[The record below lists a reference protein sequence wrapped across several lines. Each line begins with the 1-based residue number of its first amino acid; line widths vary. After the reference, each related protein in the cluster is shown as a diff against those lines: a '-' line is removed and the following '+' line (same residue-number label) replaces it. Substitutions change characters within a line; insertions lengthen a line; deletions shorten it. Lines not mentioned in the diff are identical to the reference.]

1 MNSRERVL
9 TALNH
14 QEPDRVPLYFGGTS
28 SFLTDTA
35 YYKLKEYL
43 GIHGDVEP
51 YRTGHTGN
59 IFDQRILEALDVD
72 VRFVVMKIGIDVR
85 RVDEHTILSDWGIP
99 LRKVD
104 GYGVR
109 TGPPF
114 SDIDVE
120 KEGEVNRA
128 IEAHPWPNPY
138 DPRRIEGLEE
148 YARELQKSEKAI
160 VARSPQSASVLE
172 YGCWLR
178 GDTNFYIDLILH
190 KPFVEKLLDKIL
202 DVQIQFYD
210 ALLNITGK
218 YLDIVETAED
228 YGTQSSLLVSP
239 ETFREFI
246 KPRRKKINDFI
257 KGKCPQVKVLHHS
270 CGAIA
275 GIIDDLIETGVD
287 VINPLQP
294 KAERMDPVRIKT
306 QFGARTCFCG
316 GIDMQEAMVGDLR
329 QVEDEVRLRIA
340 QLAPGGGYLLCTS
353 NHVQRDIPPE
363 NVVALFQRAGEYG
376 VYG

>member
-9 TALNH
+9 AALNH
-14 QEPDRVPLYFGGTS
+14 PEPNRVPLYFGATS

-59 IFDQRILEALDVD
+59 IFDQRILEALDVN
-72 VRFVVMKIGIDVR
+72 VRLMVMKIGIDVR
-85 RVDEHTILSDWGIP
+85 RADEHTTLSDWGIP
-99 LRKVD
+99 LRIVD

-109 TGPPF
+109 TDPPF

-148 YARELQKSEKAI
+148 YARELQKSEKVI
-160 VARSPQSASVLE
+160 VARSPQSASFLE

-178 GDTNFYIDLILH
+178 GDTNFY
-190 KPFVEKLLDKIL
+190 
-202 DVQIQFYD
+202 
-210 ALLNITGK
+210 
-218 YLDIVETAED
+218 
-228 YGTQSSLLVSP
+228 
-239 ETFREFI
+239 
-246 KPRRKKINDFI
+246 I

-275 GIIDDLIETGVD
+275 GINDDLIETGVD

-329 QVEDEVRLRIA
+329 QVEDEVRLKIV
-340 QLAPGGGYLLCTS
+340 QLAPGGGISYVPLIMC
-353 NHVQRDIPPE
+353 R
-363 NVVALFQRAGEYG
+363 EYSI
-376 VYG
+376 YST

>member
-120 KEGEVNRA
+120 KEGE
-128 IEAHPWPNPY
+128 EPS
-138 DPRRIEGLEE
+138 
-148 YARELQKSEKAI
+148 K
-160 VARSPQSASVLE
+160 
-172 YGCWLR
+172 
-178 GDTNFYIDLILH
+178 LILG
-190 KPFVEKLLDKIL
+190 PIL
-202 DVQIQFYD
+202 TTPVGLKGLRSTLGSF
-210 ALLNITGK
+210 
-218 YLDIVETAED
+218 
-228 YGTQSSLLVSP
+228 
-239 ETFREFI
+239 
-246 KPRRKKINDFI
+246 KK
-257 KGKCPQVKVLHHS
+257 VK
-270 CGAIA
+270 
-275 GIIDDLIETGVD
+275 
-287 VINPLQP
+287 
-294 KAERMDPVRIKT
+294 K
-306 QFGARTCFCG
+306 
-316 GIDMQEAMVGDLR
+316 
-329 QVEDEVRLRIA
+329 
-340 QLAPGGGYLLCTS
+340 QL
-353 NHVQRDIPPE
+353 
-363 NVVALFQRAGEYG
+363 
-376 VYG
+376 